1 MKAITKMTTTVKSI
15 TVEIHLWCWIAV
27 PEDFIK
33 EIRDVLMHAYAE
45 RRVICNYDQSEHA
58 LCISIP
64 FDPDLVQVVT
74 NAIDYFKQFENT
86 INRLSAI
93 AEDINGGE

>member
-1 MKAITKMTTTVKSI
+1 MKAITKMTTTIRSV
-15 TVEIHLWCWIAV
+15 TVEISLWCWIAV

-33 EIRDVLMHAYAE
+33 EIRDVLMRTYAE
-45 RRVICNYDQSEHA
+45 RKVICNYDQSKHA
-58 LCISIP
+58 LCISMS

-86 INRLSAI
+86 INRLIAI
-93 AEDINGGE
+93 AEDINGSE